1 LELSAKVVFGPND
14 GVELAAELRLKCL
27 DLREQRRQLGA
38 ADDEHIDVAT
48 DIVVAASVG
57 AKDEGEPDAAAL
69 FEDLPNLR
77 HEPDR
82 AGVKLAQR
90 QIQRISRIHPPHS
103 QRPHTLALDQT
114 LPQEL
119 LEGEVDRTWRS
130 VDPANEFAGV
140 EFLSRCAGQKGKEPG
155 LGCRASDVGHSRH
168 SNTRVFIWNTSVS
181 LSRR

>member
-1 LELSAKVVFGPND
+1 MELSAKVVFGPND

-27 DLREQRRQLGA
+27 DLREQRRHLGA

-103 QRPHTLALDQT
+103 QRPDALALDQT

-119 LEGEVDRTWRS
+119 LEGQLDRTWRA
-130 VDPANEFAGV
+130 VDPANQLARV
-140 EFLSRCAGQKGKEPG
+140 EFLSRRAGQKGEEPG
-155 LGCRASDVGHSRH
+155 FGRRASNVGH
-168 SNTRVFIWNTSVS
+168 TPAF
-181 LSRR
+181 